1 MIPSDRTVAA
11 APAIPDPK
19 QPRIQKLSR
28 ADKPPGRR
36 RNAQPAG
43 RAKTTAQ
50 RAKKTATPQRGSKT
64 AKILALLKRPGG
76 ASLQQLQK
84 ATGWQAHSVRG
95 FLSGTLK
102 RRWACASIRPSCRT
116 AGAPTA
122 SPPSSSPNAATRY
135 TGRAALLSYKP
146 PRVITTHFVLA
157 KRIDP
162 FHHSDCRHKHVL
174 S

>member
-19 QPRIQKLSR
+19 QPRAQKLSR

-36 RNAQPAG
+36 RNAKPAG

-50 RAKKTATPQRGSKT
+50 RAKKTAAPQRGSKT

-102 RRWACASIRPSCRT
+102 KKMGLRVHSAKLQDGQRT
-116 AGAPTA
+116 
-122 SPPSSSPNAATRY
+122 Y
-135 TGRAALLSYKP
+135 
-146 PRVITTHFVLA
+146 RVTS
-157 KRIDP
+157 K
-162 FHHSDCRHKHVL
+162 
-174 S
+174 

>member
-11 APAIPDPK
+11 ALAIPDPK
-19 QPRIQKLSR
+19 HPRAQKLSR
-28 ADKPPGRR
+28 ADQPPGRR
-36 RNAQPAG
+36 RNAKPAG

-102 RRWACASIRPSCRT
+102 KKMGLRVDSAKLQDGRRT
-116 AGAPTA
+116 
-122 SPPSSSPNAATRY
+122 Y
-135 TGRAALLSYKP
+135 
-146 PRVITTHFVLA
+146 RVTS
-157 KRIDP
+157 K
-162 FHHSDCRHKHVL
+162 
-174 S
+174 